1 MTDPKNITIF
11 AIPYLTLCAVL
22 FHIAYWDTFNLNGLS
37 YISVSDIFKSAV
49 YPILSTSI
57 FTFIGLFIGG
67 YLASDTNDVAPNEP
81 YEKTSWFKALFI
93 VILFITWTFCLH
105 LLDYLPSNY
114 KWLIWPILAGLPL
127 NGILYYSKLLNFFQ
141 TTNRYRFAFMNL
153 LTYLPFI
160 FFASG
165 KIESEK
171 IQNNIEYKYSTR
183 IITDTTNN
191 AFKVDTIKYLGTTEK
206 NIIFTDLKN
215 NSIFLIKSD
224 KIDTLILKTKK

>member
-37 YISVSDIFKSAV
+37 YISVSDIIKSAV

-57 FTFIGLFIGG
+57 FTFIGLFIGS
-67 YLASDTNDVAPNEP
+67 YLASDKDDIAPNEP
-81 YEKTSWFKALFI
+81 YEKTGWVKALFI
-93 VILFITWTFCLH
+93 VITFISWMFCLH
-105 LLDYLPSNY
+105 LLDYLPSEY
-114 KWLIWPILAGLPL
+114 KWLTWPILAGLPL
-127 NGILYYSKLLNFFQ
+127 NAILYYSKLLNFFQ
-141 TTNRYRFAFMNL
+141 TTNRYRDAFINL

-183 IITDTTNN
+183 ISPATNN
-191 AFKVDTIKYLGTTEK
+191 NAIKVDTIKYLGMTEK

-215 NSIFLIKSD
+215 ESIFLIKSD
-224 KIDTLILKTKK
+224 NIDTLILKTKE